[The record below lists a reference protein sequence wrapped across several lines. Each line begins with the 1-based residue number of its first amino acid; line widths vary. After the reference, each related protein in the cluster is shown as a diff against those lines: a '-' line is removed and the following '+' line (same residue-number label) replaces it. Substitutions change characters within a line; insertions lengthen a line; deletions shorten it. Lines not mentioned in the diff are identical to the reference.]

1 MMVNLRFHRHLNKT
15 LINVDYTMS
24 WYFFTQTY
32 NIIGITL
39 GEDRFDKSEKLIRNL
54 LMSFDSHS

>member
-39 GEDRFDKSEKLIRNL
+39 GEDRFDKSDNSKATQKSLNVI
-54 LMSFDSHS
+54 

>member
-32 NIIGITL
+32 DIIGITL
-39 GEDRFDKSEKLIRNL
+39 GEDRFDKSDNRKANKKSLNVI
-54 LMSFDSHS
+54 